1 MNPNQHRQPLSRL
14 HTRRSNNIN
23 RQAILPLHITN
34 VIPADT
40 YTPHRVIQRLF
51 HFAESFIK
59 GLSGDETTRRL
70 GVGDSTEEVL
80 VEGREEGA
88 GVSPVEG
95 FDCWVEDW
103 AETGRARRE
112 M

>member
-1 MNPNQHRQPLSRL
+1 MISSIELLISTGKPHQHRS
-14 HTRRSNNIN
+14 S
-23 RQAILPLHITN
+23 AIGKTQVLG
-34 VIPADT
+34 
-40 YTPHRVIQRLF
+40 Q
-51 HFAESFIK
+51 FIK